1 MVLLTSFLLLINRD
15 KSSLKRVQVQR
26 NNWKCP
32 TPPYSGVYG
41 GLDGLMVSV
50 LNSGLIEWSGALR
63 KALNFHS
70 VFLHPGVQMGTGE
83 LNAE

>member
-1 MVLLTSFLLLINRD
+1 
-15 KSSLKRVQVQR
+15 
-26 NNWKCP
+26 
-32 TPPYSGVYG
+32 
-41 GLDGLMVSV
+41 MVSV